1 MHDNIIRYLGAYSQ
15 RDHRER
21 KNNFNILL
29 EFGELDL
36 DEFFYENGRLPPV
49 LPDEIHGFWSELF
62 EVAKAVKDIH
72 FFERRWGDVNREYY
86 G

>member
-1 MHDNIIRYLGAYSQ
+1 VHPSIIRYLGAYSQ
-15 RDHRER
+15 RDHKEN
-21 KNNFNILL
+21 KDNFNILL

-36 DEFFYENGRLPPV
+36 DEFFYQEGRLPPI

-62 EVAKAVKDIH
+62 EVAKAIKDIH
-72 FFERRWGDVNREYY
+72 FFVRRQDDVSREYY